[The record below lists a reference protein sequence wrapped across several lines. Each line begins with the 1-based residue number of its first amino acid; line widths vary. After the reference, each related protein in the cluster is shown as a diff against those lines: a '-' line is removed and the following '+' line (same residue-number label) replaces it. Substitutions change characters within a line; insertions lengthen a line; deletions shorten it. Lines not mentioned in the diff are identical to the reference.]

1 RFVDAFNAAAARGV
15 DIHLIYDGFANLTVP
30 ATFYRQ
36 LCARIH
42 VLRLPT
48 VARSF
53 WKGPLR
59 HSGFNHSKILVID
72 DDVAFIGGFNIGSIY
87 ARHWRDT
94 HLRSIGPGAWALRQT
109 VARVWND
116 FHPANE
122 QIACIPPTEWESKL
136 RVSANL
142 PIQLVYPIR
151 AMYLNAF
158 VRARKRIWLTTPYF
172 IPDRQLLRS
181 LRDASDRGVD
191 VRVMV
196 PQESNLILGDW
207 LFRGFFEQM
216 INSDVTVLLY
226 TASMIHSKVATVDG
240 EWSTVGTANIDR
252 LSLSFNYETNVEIID
267 EDFAA
272 EMEKVFDSDCADCV
286 ELGPE
291 WLDRHRLTKLAERA
305 LVPMRPWLG
314 SPDEA
319 GFDTVLPAHSPFG
332 AGTAGGPHVQPGRP
346 GGSEGRMMP
355 ASKPSYR
362 PAARSSL
369 EWPGDRSATW
379 EGRSGVKSPADSA
392 VSTRAVVHT
401 WSPPSSSMAMRST
414 VIRFGRSAIR
424 GTPTSV

>member
-1 RFVDAFNAAAARGV
+1 MSLSNEQARARLRRTIPWAAAGLVGAVPATIAVSMAIDLIQKRGRKTRVAPRPGTFGSKVAHSQLDIYTDGAALYEDMIAAIDSARDSILMETFIWKNDEVGQRFVDAFNAAAARGV

-30 ATFYRQ
+30 AAFYRQ
-36 LCARIH
+36 LSARIH

-116 FHPANE
+116 FHPASE
-122 QIACIPPTEWESKL
+122 QIAWIPPTEWESKL

-181 LRDASDRGVD
+181 LMDAAERGVD

-196 PQESNLILGDW
+196 PQESNHILGDW
-207 LFRGFFEQM
+207 LSRGFFEQM

-252 LSLSFNYETNVEIID
+252 LSLSFNYETNVEVID
-267 EDFAA
+267 EDFAV
-272 EMEKVFDSDCADCV
+272 EMEKVFDSDSADCI
-286 ELGPE
+286 ELGAE

-305 LVPMRPWLG
+305 LVPMRPWL
-314 SPDEA
+314 
-319 GFDTVLPAHSPFG
+319 
-332 AGTAGGPHVQPGRP
+332 
-346 GGSEGRMMP
+346 
-355 ASKPSYR
+355 
-362 PAARSSL
+362 
-369 EWPGDRSATW
+369 
-379 EGRSGVKSPADSA
+379 
-392 VSTRAVVHT
+392 
-401 WSPPSSSMAMRST
+401 
-414 VIRFGRSAIR
+414 
-424 GTPTSV
+424 

>member
-1 RFVDAFNAAAARGV
+1 MSLWTERARAGLRRTIPWAAVGLAGAVPATIAVSMAIDLIQKRGRKTRVAPRPGTFGSKVAHSQLDIYTDGATLYEDMIAAIDSARDSILMETFIWKNDEAGQRFIDAFNAAAARGV

-30 ATFYRQ
+30 TAFYRQ
-36 LCARIH
+36 LSARIH

-72 DDVAFIGGFNIGSIY
+72 DEVAFIGGFNIGSLY

-94 HLRSIGPGAWALRQT
+94 HLRSIGPGAWGLRQT

-116 FHPANE
+116 FHPASE
-122 QIACIPPTEWESKL
+122 QIGWVPPTEWESKL

-181 LRDASDRGVD
+181 LIEAAERGVD

-196 PQESNLILGDW
+196 PQESNHILGDW
-207 LFRGFFEQM
+207 LSRGFFEEM

-252 LSLSFNYETNVEIID
+252 LSLSFNYETNVEVID

-272 EMEKVFDSDCADCV
+272 EIEKVFDSDSADCI
-286 ELGPE
+286 ELGAE

-305 LVPMRPWLG
+305 LVPMRPWL
-314 SPDEA
+314 
-319 GFDTVLPAHSPFG
+319 
-332 AGTAGGPHVQPGRP
+332 
-346 GGSEGRMMP
+346 
-355 ASKPSYR
+355 
-362 PAARSSL
+362 
-369 EWPGDRSATW
+369 
-379 EGRSGVKSPADSA
+379 
-392 VSTRAVVHT
+392 
-401 WSPPSSSMAMRST
+401 
-414 VIRFGRSAIR
+414 
-424 GTPTSV
+424 

>member
-1 RFVDAFNAAAARGV
+1 MSLSNEQARARLRRTIPWAAAGLVGAVPATIAVSMAIDLIQKRGRKTRVAPRPGTFGSKVAHSQLDIYTDGATLYEDMIAAIDSARESILMETFIWKNDEVGQRFVDAFNAAAARGV

-30 ATFYRQ
+30 AAFYRQ
-36 LCARIH
+36 LSARIH

-116 FHPANE
+116 FHPASE
-122 QIACIPPTEWESKL
+122 QIAWIPPTEWESKL

-181 LRDASDRGVD
+181 LMDAAERGVD

-196 PQESNLILGDW
+196 PQESNHILGDW
-207 LFRGFFEQM
+207 LSRGFFEQM

-252 LSLSFNYETNVEIID
+252 LSLSFNYETNVEVID
-267 EDFAA
+267 EDFAV
-272 EMEKVFDSDCADCV
+272 EMEKVFDSDSADCI
-286 ELGPE
+286 ELGAE

-305 LVPMRPWLG
+305 LVPMRPWL
-314 SPDEA
+314 
-319 GFDTVLPAHSPFG
+319 
-332 AGTAGGPHVQPGRP
+332 
-346 GGSEGRMMP
+346 
-355 ASKPSYR
+355 
-362 PAARSSL
+362 
-369 EWPGDRSATW
+369 
-379 EGRSGVKSPADSA
+379 
-392 VSTRAVVHT
+392 
-401 WSPPSSSMAMRST
+401 
-414 VIRFGRSAIR
+414 
-424 GTPTSV
+424 

>member
-1 RFVDAFNAAAARGV
+1 MAPLKEQALARLRRTIPWAAAGLAGAVPATIAVSMAIDLLQKRGRKTRVAPRPGTFGSKVAHSQLDIYTDGATLYEDMITAIDSARDSILMETFIWKNDEVGQRFIDAFNAAAARGV
-15 DIHLIYDGFANLTVP
+15 AVHLIYDGFANLTVP
-30 ATFYRQ
+30 AAFYRQ
-36 LCARIH
+36 LSTRIH

-72 DDVAFIGGFNIGSIY
+72 DDVAFIGGFNIGSLY

-94 HLRSIGPGAWALRQT
+94 HLRSIGPGAWGLRQT

-116 FHPANE
+116 FHPASE
-122 QIACIPPTEWESKL
+122 QIAWVPPAEWESKL

-181 LRDASDRGVD
+181 LIEAAERGVD

-196 PQESNLILGDW
+196 PQESNHILGDW
-207 LFRGFFEQM
+207 LSRGFFEEM

-305 LVPMRPWLG
+305 LVPMRPWL
-314 SPDEA
+314 
-319 GFDTVLPAHSPFG
+319 
-332 AGTAGGPHVQPGRP
+332 
-346 GGSEGRMMP
+346 
-355 ASKPSYR
+355 
-362 PAARSSL
+362 
-369 EWPGDRSATW
+369 
-379 EGRSGVKSPADSA
+379 
-392 VSTRAVVHT
+392 
-401 WSPPSSSMAMRST
+401 
-414 VIRFGRSAIR
+414 
-424 GTPTSV
+424 

>member
-1 RFVDAFNAAAARGV
+1 MAPLKEQALARLRRTIPWAAAGLAGAVPATIAVSMAIDLLQKRGRKTRVAPRPGTFGSKVAHSQLDIYTDGATLYEDMITAIDSARDSILMETFIWKNDEVGQRFIDAFNAAAARGV
-15 DIHLIYDGFANLTVP
+15 AVHLIYDGFANLTVP
-30 ATFYRQ
+30 AAFYRQ
-36 LCARIH
+36 LTARIH

-53 WKGPLR
+53 WKGPMR

-72 DDVAFIGGFNIGSIY
+72 DDVAFIGGFNIGSLY

-94 HLRSIGPGAWALRQT
+94 HLRSIGPGAWGLRQT

-116 FHPANE
+116 FHPASE
-122 QIACIPPTEWESKL
+122 QIAWVPPAEWESKL

-181 LRDASDRGVD
+181 LIEAAERGVD

-196 PQESNLILGDW
+196 PQESNHILGDW
-207 LFRGFFEQM
+207 LSRGFFEEM

-305 LVPMRPWLG
+305 LVPMRPWL
-314 SPDEA
+314 
-319 GFDTVLPAHSPFG
+319 
-332 AGTAGGPHVQPGRP
+332 
-346 GGSEGRMMP
+346 
-355 ASKPSYR
+355 
-362 PAARSSL
+362 
-369 EWPGDRSATW
+369 
-379 EGRSGVKSPADSA
+379 
-392 VSTRAVVHT
+392 
-401 WSPPSSSMAMRST
+401 
-414 VIRFGRSAIR
+414 
-424 GTPTSV
+424 

>member
-1 RFVDAFNAAAARGV
+1 MAPLKEQALARLRRTIPWAAAGLAGAVPATIAVSMAIDLLQKRGRKTRVAPRPGTFGSKVAHSQLDIYTDGATLYEDMITAIDSARDSILMETFIWKNDEVGQRFIDAFNAAAARGV

-30 ATFYRQ
+30 AAFYRQ
-36 LCARIH
+36 LSTRIH

-72 DDVAFIGGFNIGSIY
+72 DDVAFIGGFNIGSLY

-94 HLRSIGPGAWALRQT
+94 HLRSIGPGAWGLRQT

-116 FHPANE
+116 FHPASE
-122 QIACIPPTEWESKL
+122 QIAWVPPAEWESKL

-181 LRDASDRGVD
+181 LIEAAERGVD

-196 PQESNLILGDW
+196 PQESNHILGDW
-207 LFRGFFEQM
+207 LSRGFFEEM

-305 LVPMRPWLG
+305 LVPMRPWL
-314 SPDEA
+314 
-319 GFDTVLPAHSPFG
+319 
-332 AGTAGGPHVQPGRP
+332 
-346 GGSEGRMMP
+346 
-355 ASKPSYR
+355 
-362 PAARSSL
+362 
-369 EWPGDRSATW
+369 
-379 EGRSGVKSPADSA
+379 
-392 VSTRAVVHT
+392 
-401 WSPPSSSMAMRST
+401 
-414 VIRFGRSAIR
+414 
-424 GTPTSV
+424 

>member
-1 RFVDAFNAAAARGV
+1 MSLSNEQARARLRRTIPWAAAGLVGTVPATIAVSMAIDLIQKRGRKTRVAPRPGTFGSKVAHSQLDIYTDGATLYEDMIAAIDSARESILMETFIWKNDEVGQRFVDAFNAAAARGV

-30 ATFYRQ
+30 AAFYRQ
-36 LCARIH
+36 LSARIH

-116 FHPANE
+116 FHPASE
-122 QIACIPPTEWESKL
+122 QIAWIPPTEWESKL

-181 LRDASDRGVD
+181 LMDAAERGVD

-196 PQESNLILGDW
+196 PQESNHILGDW
-207 LFRGFFEQM
+207 LSRGFFEQM

-252 LSLSFNYETNVEIID
+252 LSLSFNYETNVEVID
-267 EDFAA
+267 EDFAV
-272 EMEKVFDSDCADCV
+272 EMEKVFDSDSADCI
-286 ELGPE
+286 ELGAE

-305 LVPMRPWLG
+305 LVPMRPWL
-314 SPDEA
+314 
-319 GFDTVLPAHSPFG
+319 
-332 AGTAGGPHVQPGRP
+332 
-346 GGSEGRMMP
+346 
-355 ASKPSYR
+355 
-362 PAARSSL
+362 
-369 EWPGDRSATW
+369 
-379 EGRSGVKSPADSA
+379 
-392 VSTRAVVHT
+392 
-401 WSPPSSSMAMRST
+401 
-414 VIRFGRSAIR
+414 
-424 GTPTSV
+424 